1 MTTLQDDLIEIY
13 NNLIVFNKDTLVN
26 SNPLPIT
33 VKFEK
38 ESNSL
43 LFEQLGNSVRIG
55 LPVYYSLGLD
65 SIKLTYLLPKDY
77 DYLMYNLSSL
87 ISSGRLLDDRIC
99 LSPENYGFDVYGV
112 NLKEFWKGPEVLGT
126 VRFVSSNSWLF
137 RFITKR
143 KYKL

>member
-43 LFEQLGNSVRIG
+43 LFEQVGISVRSG
-55 LPVYYSLGLD
+55 LPV
-65 SIKLTYLLPKDY
+65 
-77 DYLMYNLSSL
+77 
-87 ISSGRLLDDRIC
+87 
-99 LSPENYGFDVYGV
+99 
-112 NLKEFWKGPEVLGT
+112 
-126 VRFVSSNSWLF
+126 
-137 RFITKR
+137 
-143 KYKL
+143 